1 MPARGRWHGSFKIC
15 AIQTPT
21 ATPSVSAPAGMP
33 ETAGGGRWGGRAFGG
48 GLVRAAYPRQTD
60 WSGDNREHRPTRAR
74 RARRRMRR
82 RLRGA
87 GPPSLAAEEG
97 KPDHFGT
104 CAMSGTVGP
113 PGSWSDYNHYEVSVT
128 VANPR
133 AVFGRDAI
141 DMMGSIQS
149 IATTA
154 PGRSARRKWFN
165 PGISLAPSK
174 DAAAAT
180 AAVRLGPA
188 TCLNRGDA
196 QRQSPR
202 ASDLDTRRPT
212 NPKIGGTR

>member
-1 MPARGRWHGSFKIC
+1 MARELQDLCHSDPDSHAKRERLPACRKLRVEADGVAEPSEAVSYERRIHVRPTGR
-15 AIQTPT
+15 
-21 ATPSVSAPAGMP
+21 
-33 ETAGGGRWGGRAFGG
+33 
-48 GLVRAAYPRQTD
+48 
-60 WSGDNREHRPTRAR
+60 GDNREHRPTRAR
-74 RARRRMRR
+74 RARRRIRR

-113 PGSWSDYNHYEVSVT
+113 PGSWSDCNHYEVSWT

-149 IATTA
+149 IGTTA

-165 PGISLAPSK
+165 PGISSIHPRTQRSQRPPFAS
-174 DAAAAT
+174 
-180 AAVRLGPA
+180 VRPLV
-188 TCLNRGDA
+188 
-196 QRQSPR
+196 
-202 ASDLDTRRPT
+202 
-212 NPKIGGTR
+212 